1 MEYKYSSKENFEDF
15 ASGRVIYNNAGAPN
29 FPVRLI
35 NEIYRRCLNHSL
47 KKEDIVL
54 YDCCCGGAYS
64 LTVLGLC
71 NQDTIGT
78 ILGSDI
84 EEDMVKLAKINLGLL
99 TQSGIEQRKDE
110 LKKLYE
116 AYNKTSHLE
125 AIESADRLK
134 TKLKKEIETSIFI
147 ADATK
152 ELNLPKSPDIIITD
166 IPYGDLVEWNDV
178 NENSLNEML
187 KQIHKISKTGTIIA
201 ISRNKK
207 QKIKDFSWTRLEKNV
222 IGKRVVEIFSVN

>member
-1 MEYKYSSKENFEDF
+1 MEYKYSNKENFEDF

-35 NEIYRRCLNHSL
+35 NEIYRRCLNYSP

-64 LTVLGLC
+64 LTVLGFC
-71 NQDTIGT
+71 NQNTLATIF
-78 ILGSDI
+78 GSDI
-84 EEDMVKLAKINLGLL
+84 DENMVKLAKLNLGLL
-99 TQSGIEQRKDE
+99 TQSGLEQRKDE
-110 LKKLYE
+110 LKKLHE
-116 AYNKTSHLE
+116 SYNKNSHLE
-125 AIESADRLK
+125 AIESVDRLK
-134 TKLKKEIETSIFI
+134 NNIKKEIETVIFQ

-152 ELNLPKSPDIIITD
+152 EMTLLKSPDIIITD
-166 IPYGDLVEWNDV
+166 IPYGDLVEWNDF

-187 KQIHKISKTGTIIA
+187 SQIHRISNTGTIIA

-207 QKIKDFSWTRLEKNV
+207 QKIKDFNWTRLEKNV